1 MFVQFFVVAMA
12 NIYRVVAIVNPD
24 GKDENVRYVQM
35 NVKLRIVME
44 MVYVLM
50 VVVTVVQDLKEMIA
64 NKVFIWRNIMTG
76 WVKIIIVH

>member
-1 MFVQFFVVAMA
+1 MFVQFSVMAMA

>member
-1 MFVQFFVVAMA
+1 MFVQFSVMAMA

-64 NKVFIWRNIMTG
+64 NKVFIWPNIMTG